1 MPMFLGVGTV
11 KRMLVVHYMPM
22 CLGVGTMNSMLL
34 VCHMPMCLGVGTL
47 NRMLVVR
54 HMPMCLGVGTHRML
68 IVYADVP
75 WCWHCE
81 EDAGCIGAASPPTG
95 RGPVQMLSSM
105 KSRSGE
111 LPRRQPSVPQPGVA
125 SPQGSG
131 GSFPHAHQTP
141 FSHSSSWGP
150 RANAPQ
156 GSSASGGQFASRSTP
171 QGAMQGSLSSASS
184 GQLGSRAAPPA
195 TPPQQ
200 SVEEPQFRGQVRVL
214 MSHGQC

>member
-1 MPMFLGVGTV
+1 MLMFLGVGTV
-11 KRMLVVHYMPM
+11 SRLLVV
-22 CLGVGTMNSMLL
+22 
-34 VCHMPMCLGVGTL
+34 
-47 NRMLVVR
+47 
-54 HMPMCLGVGTHRML
+54 
-68 IVYADVP
+68 YAHVP
-75 WCWHCE
+75 WVWYCE
-81 EDAGCIGAASPPTG
+81 EDAVCTGAVSPPPG

-111 LPRRQPSVPQPGVA
+111 LPRRQPSVPQPGVT

-214 MSHGQC
+214 TSYSQGRALLGQAVGHSNLQRLVM